1 MFSMTVWDAAPQA
14 EGEMIPALRIHRRR
28 EITKALAVGALLM
41 LPACGRAK
49 DTRTEAEQR
58 GAPGAE
64 GVAQSIS
71 MGGAKSVTTFFVT
84 SKGLG
89 KGGSLGG
96 VAGADAHCQALAKAE
111 GSGDHTWRAYLSA
124 TASNGQ
130 VAVNARDR
138 IGKGPWY
145 NAEGT
150 LVAANLEQLHSESS
164 TFNKET
170 AVTERLDTVN
180 GVGDTSNTHDML
192 TGSRP
197 NGTAFPD
204 GEDLTCGN
212 WTSSGAGRAQ
222 VGHHDR
228 MGQGEG
234 ARSWNSAHPSQ
245 GCSQEALQST
255 GGAGLFYCFAI
266 D

>member
-1 MFSMTVWDAAPQA
+1 MFRT
-14 EGEMIPALRIHRRR
+14 LRRHHRRAIR
-28 EITKALAVGALLM
+28 RALGFVVLLS
-41 LPACGRAK
+41 LPACGRAG
-49 DTRTEAEQR
+49 DAGPPAEPQT
-58 GAPGAE
+58 PGAE
-64 GVAQSIS
+64 GVPQSIS

-84 SKGLG
+84 SRGPG
-89 KGGSLGG
+89 NGGNLGG

-124 TASNGQ
+124 AAVDGQ
-130 VAVNARDR
+130 AAVNARDR

-150 LVAANLEQLHSESS
+150 LIAATVEQLHSDNAA
-164 TFNKET
+164 FNKET

-180 GVGDTSNTHDML
+180 GVGDTPNRHDIL

-197 NGTAFPD
+197 DGTAFPNED
-204 GEDLTCGN
+204 DLTCRN
-212 WTSSGAGRAQ
+212 WTSSDAGRAQ

-228 MGQGEG
+228 QGGGES
-234 ARSWNSAHPSQ
+234 ARSWNSTHPSR
-245 GCSQEALQST
+245 GCSQQALEST